1 MHLPLMDK
9 QETYIPAPIQIRIN
23 FVGNFCDHKLQA
35 NIQVAQ
41 SNLSLLH
48 EWKNSV
54 KF

>member
-9 QETYIPAPIQIRIN
+9 KETYIPAPVQIRIN
-23 FVGNFCDHKLQA
+23 FVGNFCDQNIQA

-41 SNLSLLH
+41 SNLSLSH
-48 EWKNSV
+48 ERKNLV